1 MKESRIMTD
10 NPANI
15 DGDTAEVQALI
26 AQQLAEVAS
35 DLSDYIE
42 TAVTQLSNSERSRL
56 LDEQPKLTPEELAA
70 AYDESAYAGKIARLD
85 GAAKVFLR
93 LANEV
98 AKENN

>member
-10 NPANI
+10 DPANI
-15 DGDTAEVQALI
+15 DGDTDEVQALI
-26 AQQLAEVAS
+26 SQQLAEVAS

-42 TAVTQLSNSERSRL
+42 TAVTQLSNSERSRIL
-56 LDEQPKLTPEELAA
+56 EEQPKLTPEELAD

-98 AKENN
+98 AKEND

>member
-1 MKESRIMTD
+1 MKESRITTD

-15 DGDTAEVQALI
+15 DGDPAEVQALI
-26 AQQLAEVAS
+26 AKQLAELA
-35 DLSDYIE
+35 DELDAYIE
-42 TAVTQLSNSERSRL
+42 TAVVQLSNSERTRI
-56 LDEQPKLTPEELAA
+56 LDEQPKLTAEELAA

-98 AKENN
+98 AKEKN

>member
-26 AQQLAEVAS
+26 AQQLAEVAN

-42 TAVTQLSNSERSRL
+42 TAVTQLSNSERSRI
-56 LDEQPKLTPEELAA
+56 LDEQPKLTPEELAD
-70 AYDESAYAGKIARLD
+70 AYDESEYAGKIARLD

-98 AKENN
+98 AKEND